1 MFGKGTARA
10 KSRGKWW
17 QWGKGH
23 AAVATAVVAALLVP
37 TTGSLS
43 ASAADLQP
51 VLIEISK
58 TATPAAPQALI
69 PGEQVVFDI
78 EVSCSSTDTD
88 CVGMKVT
95 DPMPTPLTLVSVSPS
110 LSYTVVQTGN
120 SFVASFTDVLDEGV
134 GLRAGATVS
143 LQVIAA
149 VPNNVDASFNG
160 QTVTNTATVTVDNP
174 TVPESTLSDTAD
186 VLLSIPLDLESTI
199 SKTVTPNSVVGL
211 PNTVVNFDLSAT
223 NTSNTAVDKLIIED
237 PAESAS
243 NAFDYLVVT
252 GLTNVTFPSGANRVQ
267 VDWYNGTTWTL
278 GSPAASATL
287 PGNLSLVK
295 GLRLTFSNSGSTKIA
310 AGATGSFRIATK
322 TTAAVSN
329 IVGTFN
335 GSNLASS
342 QVRLGVDSNTPV
354 LATAPFAIRA
364 ASVAPGATKD
374 FEPNVIIG
382 GQNTTVTVGG
392 SNGGDFTINR
402 MTITE
407 PKPGSTS
414 MTDQGIAFSA
424 WKPLDIQWPTG
435 ATLVEVTYL
444 YATTG
449 YGAPVTTDTVGTL
462 PGPLAGDTVLGFIVE
477 FTGTMAPGAY
487 ATLPFVATTST
498 TVGSDVTT
506 TDTVT
511 VEVETPAGATATAD
525 ASDTLTR
532 RSSRVD
538 TTVRKII
545 SPDTIYATPGA
556 TALLTLPAQVAP
568 LPPAVVNSTVGAK
581 TLVVRDDDAGF
592 WAKFDPKSIIATDVP
607 ANSTLTVK
615 GYDGSTWSD
624 IAGGVGIVG
633 PATLNLTLPAG
644 IQGLEFTFVPTDPDS
659 VLPPGFNV
667 QPNVRVVL
675 RATER
680 GTGNPI
686 IDPAATDPV
695 VVANTVVSEVTN
707 PIATPSF
714 ATDSAVADITLLP
727 VPAGGPGLIDKNW
740 QKDEVLARSNE
751 QARLGI
757 SWGTGGVQYPSVVI
771 SDTADDPSAP
781 TWDVA
786 DTVFEAFDLVSI
798 PQITS
803 GMDAYLKYDAIQS
816 VEFYIPGTGWTPAA
830 GNPCAASG
838 GTACYGRFPGYTLSQ
853 FERDNAVGVRFVVIE
868 NPNRA
873 NPSSST
879 PDAPAKGSGVASSVF
894 TDRRLDLVF
903 EVRDDRRS
911 NGDPVLGLTRETLY
925 NTSEF
930 GQVLNNARVAMRD
943 ATNAVV
949 TEGVAADTILIL
961 DRPIGV
967 TTSKDWSGGPLGI
980 PPVGTDP
987 QYFPTARMT
996 LTATNNSVTRVDH
1009 LDLAE
1014 PTEGTHPFDFV
1025 NLSDIVSITVPGG
1038 TTTTTVILTR
1048 GATPT
1053 TYSLSQAL
1061 ALTEAQ
1067 LADVTG
1073 IQVIHEGRIDSTA
1086 STVVVLDT
1094 RLRELVRGT
1103 ATPVSVID
1111 DSPIDN
1117 TVTATV
1123 RDAGGTTV
1131 VAPGVDNEAFAIASD
1146 DTTIEAW
1153 EYGVVATKDIVAD
1166 TTANVGS
1173 PAIQYDDSS
1182 RTAKITLTGR
1192 PTGNVR
1198 TTKMV
1203 FEDVSPS
1210 FWNAFNFK
1218 NFGPGDAGPVSP
1230 AEQVQVDALVGV
1242 TYEVAADNSITVK
1255 CGASTDLTACWV
1267 LGTPHAT
1274 LTLPNLGSTPVA
1286 SIRGLRFTYTKLD
1299 QSNWERPSNPTQS
1312 VTFTVERRDTLIEKN
1327 PDAATA
1333 AVPSTLFGNLPAP
1346 GETTPGVYTNAVSVT
1361 ASGGDTSDPT
1371 PVWVAT
1377 DTDFKQLKYQ
1387 HLPARVEIKK
1397 SPVGQQALGVDIPYQ
1412 IDVINRGG
1420 AHEKLLGSV
1429 VVTDTFPV
1437 DAQGPQLVIP
1447 TDPDTGLPFPVST
1460 AFTYALLNGSGV
1472 AQAAPTVTAVLGAA
1486 TIPSQTITFT
1496 LVSPATLPKGW
1507 TLRINATLQL
1517 RPQFET
1523 GTPVVNTAT
1532 VTSDQTFDTCDSY
1545 TDVSVQNVQT
1555 TNVATCSSS
1564 TTVSATPSTP
1574 LVIVKGVRGVAAGP
1588 LDASGDPLLDS
1599 GGQPFDDLGIL
1610 KTVQSSVVD
1619 CSAPNVTTGGTAEY
1633 YRYPCVPI
1641 TRPGGTEE
1649 WVNTFV
1655 NGGNIPVTRLAA
1667 IDVLPRAND
1676 RGVIVNLP
1684 RSSKWTPTL
1693 STLPTIVGG
1702 PADASLAVYY
1712 VAATGIASTRC
1723 NATDIQSELGMTGSS
1738 TPAVTTPSCL
1748 TGTAADDIPQRNWQ
1762 LLTQADID
1770 ADATLLPRIVAL
1782 KFIITS
1788 PGGIAPGQKISII
1801 YRSTTAAAPEIAETA
1816 NGLDRDSIAYN
1827 SIAAS
1832 ALGNDNGT
1840 PTPNRFVIEPR
1851 KVGVAM
1857 ATGGVELAKLL
1868 DGLNKGAAYVQSNY
1882 KISLS
1887 CTSAGQAFEPMN
1899 SDGSLRNPFTITAGS
1914 AATLI
1919 QGLPLYATCGVSEA
1933 NYGSVQTIT
1942 PSTVTAQA
1950 AHTTNYLVYD
1960 PHPAFDNSRPAIE
1973 RSTVTNTYDKA
1984 SLVVGK
1990 TVGTNNAVNSSG
2002 TPIVYSNFRYSVS
2015 CTFFNGVSSVTVLS
2029 TTTFGL
2035 NDGQTRTFTDLPAGA
2050 SCTVQET
2057 SSRGAV
2063 TTTHVDTTSAGSSS
2077 ATSGTSTTIVLTADG
2092 PVAAPTN
2099 RVQFTNNF
2107 GDGSLQITKAFAGL
2121 AQGDYGTG
2129 TFQIAVSCTLNTN
2142 GTTNNVWSGTLTF
2155 SKATQLVQT
2164 IQHIA
2169 SGAVCAITEPTQGGA
2184 TSVSLPSNVTIV
2196 NASTVSR
2203 TVTNTFDYAQ
2213 LTVSKNVITSAQ
2225 DEDNA
2230 AVILDS
2236 PFTVTVT
2243 CTFNGS
2249 AVYADGYSA
2258 GTPMVLSLAAGA
2270 AQTLTKLPAGA
2281 SCTVTET
2288 TPGHAEGTTIRWS
2301 TATNPGGTTAVGT
2314 TATFT
2319 LTRDNPG
2326 GTNSAIVNNSY
2337 GVASFTVEKQVKGGG
2352 AAQFGTGPFII
2363 HVLCVAPG
2371 GVTAYDGDVSLSP
2384 STTMSVTINN
2394 IAKSSV
2400 CSAQETNFASTGA
2413 DALVYR
2419 NGAGAVFDGTGV
2431 DVSTGTPKVTV
2442 ENWYLTGEVSVTK
2455 AVSGDAAAKFGAG
2468 PFEVTLEC
2476 VRDSIDVTIVNP
2488 TRSILDGETE
2498 TFRNLPR
2505 GADCVLTETDTG
2517 GATSALIVRADDS
2530 ATADAATGW
2539 SFTIDDIDVDDLSDN
2554 QVQAAFTLQN
2564 RFDPAELSVTK
2575 TVDTASLDQSD
2586 GKISYGPF
2594 PTTVECTFNNAAVYA
2609 DGYAADAPMQKDLE
2623 DADTWLL
2630 SGLPQGADCT
2640 VTETDSKGATSST
2653 VVTTAGSADP
2663 VENATVT
2670 LAALPASNSAA
2681 ITNSFDTGSL
2691 SLSKALAGDGAEA
2704 WGTAPFT
2711 VNVECTLDDESGLR
2725 TVWLKDYTFQVV
2737 DGAITPAS
2745 VTIDTLPAG
2754 ASCAITET
2762 ATGGANSTTVT
2773 IDSAVTDG
2781 TSATAVIAADTESD
2795 VLVTNTFELSQIDVT
2810 KAWEG
2815 LGAELYGAGP
2825 FEVTLTCERDIDGV
2839 MTPVAI
2845 PGEFDGD
2852 PSPATRDLTADSTPV
2867 AYVAHYLGLPL
2878 GAECELTETLL
2889 GGADS
2894 SVVAP
2899 GTFTLEALPTA
2910 VTVTNTFGDP
2920 TVHVAKTLGGD
2931 GVPLY
2936 GAGPFE
2942 VTLACTR
2949 DVNGE
2954 TVSVAIPGEF
2964 PGDPTPATRE
2974 LNSVNGYENS
2984 FTMLPS
2990 FAQCELTE
2998 TTTGGATRHE
3008 ITNPVFQLGNADSVH
3023 ELQMENDFELSK
3035 ITLSKQVIGTAAGDH
3050 SQQTFAVALACV
3062 LDVDGVPTDIEIPG
3076 GAARTI
3082 VPGKDVVYDDL
3093 PANADCTLTETDNGG
3108 ANTATL
3114 LYNGAPVI
3122 GSKFTLTSGDSKL
3135 VLTNVFMLALTGFD
3149 SLTLIL
3155 GGGVLLFGGVAFVAY
3170 GELRRR
3176 RRA

>member
-1 MFGKGTARA
+1 MFGTWGSREGAR
-10 KSRGKWW
+10 KKWW

-23 AAVATAVVAALLVP
+23 AAVATAVAVALIVPTSGVVAA
-37 TTGSLS
+37 
-43 ASAADLQP
+43 AADDL
-51 VLIEISK
+51 VFALIEVSK
-58 TATPAAPQALI
+58 TATPAPPDALI
-69 PGEQVVFDI
+69 PGEQVTFDI
-78 EVSCSSTDTD
+78 EVSCSSTQTD
-88 CVGMKVT
+88 CISMKVT
-95 DPMPTPLTLVSVSPS
+95 DAMPAPLTLVSVSPS
-110 LSYTVVQTGN
+110 TRYTVATTGN
-120 SFVASFTDVLDEGV
+120 SFVATFTTPLDEGGV
-134 GLRAGATVS
+134 GLPAGELVT

-149 VPNNVDASFNG
+149 VPSNVDASYDG
-160 QTVTNTATVTVDNP
+160 QTVTNTAYVTVDNP
-174 TVPESTLSDTAD
+174 DSNVQDTAD
-186 VLLSIPLDLESTI
+186 VLLDIPLDLESTI
-199 SKTVTPNSVVGL
+199 TKTVTPPSVVGL

-223 NTSNTAVDKLIIED
+223 NTSNAAVDKLIVED
-237 PAESAS
+237 PAEPAS
-243 NAFDYLVVT
+243 NAFDYLAVT

-278 GSPAASATL
+278 GTPAASATL
-287 PGNLSLVK
+287 PGNLALVK

-322 TTAAVSN
+322 TTSAVSSM
-329 IVGTFN
+329 VGDFN

-342 QVRLGVDSNTPV
+342 QVRLGVDSNTAV
-354 LATAPFAIRA
+354 LDDAPFTIRQA
-364 ASVAPGATKD
+364 AVAPGATKD
-374 FEPNVIIG
+374 FEPNTIIG
-382 GQNTTVTVGG
+382 GQNTVVTVGG
-392 SNGGDFTINR
+392 SNGGDFTITR

-407 PKPGSTS
+407 PKPGTAS

-435 ATLVEVTYL
+435 ATGVEVTYL
-444 YATTG
+444 YEGTG
-449 YGAPVTTDTVGTL
+449 YGTPQSTSVVGTL
-462 PGPLAGDTVLGFIVE
+462 PEPLVGETVLGFVVE

-487 ATLPFVATTST
+487 AVLPFVASTST
-498 TVGSDVTT
+498 TVGADVTT

-511 VEVETPAGATATAD
+511 VEVETAAGATATAD

-532 RSSRVD
+532 QSSRID

-545 SPDTIYATPGA
+545 SPDTIYASAGA

-568 LPPAVVNSTVGAK
+568 LPPAAVSSTVGVK
-581 TLVVRDDDAGF
+581 SLVVRDDDATF
-592 WAKFDPKSIIATDVP
+592 WAKFDPKSIVATDVP
-607 ANSTLTVK
+607 ANSTLTVR
-615 GYDGSTWSD
+615 GWDGSAWSP
-624 IAGGVGIVG
+624 IAGAVDIVG
-633 PATLNLTLPAG
+633 PTSLSLALPAG
-644 IQGLEFTFVPTDPDS
+644 LAGLEFTFTPTDPDA
-659 VLPPGFNV
+659 VLPPGFAV
-667 QPNVRVVL
+667 QPNVRVAL
-675 RATER
+675 RSSER

-686 IDPAATDPV
+686 IDPDATDPV
-695 VVANTVVSEVTN
+695 VVPNTVVSEVTN

-714 ATDSAVADITLLP
+714 ATDSAVADISLLP
-727 VPAGGPGLIDKNW
+727 VPIGGPGLIAKNW
-740 QKDEVLARSNE
+740 QVDEVLARSND

-757 SWGTGGVQYPSVVI
+757 SWGTGGLQYHSVVI
-771 SDTADDPSAP
+771 TDTADDPSAP

-786 DTVFEAFDLVSI
+786 DTVFEAFDLVRI

-803 GMDAYLKYDAIQS
+803 SMDPELRYDAIQS
-816 VEFYIPGTGWTPAA
+816 VEFYIDGVGWTAAA
-830 GNPCAASG
+830 GNPCA
-838 GTACYGRFPGYTLSQ
+838 GTACYGTFPGYTLTQ
-853 FERDNAVGVRFVVIE
+853 FERANALGVRFVVIE
-868 NPNRA
+868 NPNRS
-873 NPSSST
+873 NPGAGN
-879 PDAPAKGSGVASSVF
+879 PDAPAQGSGVASSVF
-894 TDRRLDLVF
+894 TDRRLDLIF

-911 NGDPVLGLTRETLY
+911 NGEAVLGLTREALY
-925 NTSEF
+925 NTAEF
-930 GQVLNNARVAMRD
+930 GQVLNSAWVGMRD
-943 ATNAVV
+943 ATDTVID
-949 TEGVAADTILIL
+949 EGTASDTILIL

-967 TTSKDWSGGPLGI
+967 EATKDWTGGPLGI

-987 QYFPTARMT
+987 QFFPTARMV
-996 LTATNNSVTRVDH
+996 LTGKNTSVTRVDQ
-1009 LDLAE
+1009 LSLAE
-1014 PTEGTHPFDFV
+1014 PTSGTTPFDYV

-1038 TTTTTVILTR
+1038 ATGTIITLSR
-1048 GATPT
+1048 GATT
-1053 TYSLSQAL
+1053 TDYSLSQAL

-1073 IQVIHEGRIDSTA
+1073 IEVVHTGRINSNAT
-1086 STVVVLDT
+1086 TVVTLDT
-1094 RLRELVRGT
+1094 RLRETVRGQ
-1103 ATPVSVID
+1103 ATLVTDANSPVN
-1111 DSPIDN
+1111 N

-1131 VAPGVDNEAFAIASD
+1131 VAPGDDNVAIAVASD

-1153 EYGVVATKDIVAD
+1153 DYGVVATKDIVAD

-1182 RTAKITLTGR
+1182 RTAKITLSGR

-1203 FEDVSPS
+1203 FEDISPS

-1218 NFGPGDAGPVSP
+1218 NFGPSDAGPVSP
-1230 AEQVQVDALVGV
+1230 IEQVQVDALVGV
-1242 TYEVAADNSITVK
+1242 TYEVGSDNSITAK
-1255 CGASTDLTACWV
+1255 CGTTTDLSACWV
-1267 LGTPHAT
+1267 IGTPHAT

-1286 SIRGLRFTYTKLD
+1286 SIRGLRFTYTKVD
-1299 QSNWERPSNPTQS
+1299 QSNWERPSNPTQF
-1312 VTFTVERRDTLIEKN
+1312 VVFTVERRDTVIEKN
-1327 PDAATA
+1327 PDAATN
-1333 AVPSTLFGNLPAP
+1333 AVPSTLFGDLPAP
-1346 GETTPGVYTNAVSVT
+1346 GETTAGVYTNAVTVT

-1371 PVWVAT
+1371 PVWTAT
-1377 DTDFKQLKYQ
+1377 ATDFKQLKYQ

-1397 SPVGQQALGVDIPYQ
+1397 IPYGSQALGVDIPYQ

-1420 AHEKLLGSV
+1420 AHEKVLGSV

-1437 DAQGPQLVIP
+1437 DALGPQLVIP
-1447 TDPDTGLPFPVST
+1447 NDPDTGEPFPVAT
-1460 AFTYALLNGSGV
+1460 AFTYSLLNSSGQ
-1472 AQAAPTVTAVLGAA
+1472 AQTAPTVTAVLGAA

-1496 LVSPATLPKGW
+1496 LVSPSTLPKGW
-1507 TLRINATLQL
+1507 TLRIKATMQL
-1517 RPQFET
+1517 RPQLET
-1523 GTPVVNTAT
+1523 GIDVVNTAT
-1532 VTSDQTFDTCDSY
+1532 VTADQVFDSCDSY
-1545 TDVSVQNVQT
+1545 TDVATQNVQT
-1555 TNVATCSSS
+1555 VHVDSCSSS
-1564 TTVSATPSTP
+1564 TRVWALPSTP
-1574 LVIVKGVRGVAAGP
+1574 LTIVKGVRGVEAGP
-1588 LDASGDPLLDS
+1588 LDASGDPLLDTD
-1599 GGQPFDDLGIL
+1599 GQPFDDLGIL
-1610 KTVQSSVVD
+1610 KTVQSSIVD
-1619 CSAPNVTTGGTAEY
+1619 CSSPNVTTGGTAEY

-1655 NGGNIPVTRLAA
+1655 NGGNIPVTTLAA
-1667 IDVLPRAND
+1667 IDVLPRGND
-1676 RGVIVNLP
+1676 RGVIVNEA
-1684 RSSKWTPTL
+1684 RGSKWTPIL

-1702 PADASLAVYY
+1702 PADAALAVYY
-1712 VAATGIASTRC
+1712 VTATGVATTRC
-1723 NATDIQSELGMTGSS
+1723 NATDIQAELGMTASS

-1748 TGTAADDIPQRNWQ
+1748 TGSAADDLPQRNWQ
-1762 LLTQADID
+1762 LLTQGDID
-1770 ADATLLPRIVAL
+1770 ANPALLGSIVAL

-1788 PGGIAPGQKISII
+1788 GTGITPGQKISVI
-1801 YRSTTAAAPEIAETA
+1801 YRSKTAAAPEIAESA
-1816 NGLDRDSIAYN
+1816 NGLNRDSIAYN

-1832 ALGNDNGT
+1832 ALGNDGGV

-1868 DGLNKGAAYVQSNY
+1868 AGLNSGAAYVQSDY

-1887 CTSAGQAFEPMN
+1887 CTSVGESFEPKN
-1899 SDGSLRNPFTITAGS
+1899 SDGTLRNPFTITAGS
-1914 AATLI
+1914 AAALI

-1942 PSTVTAQA
+1942 PTTVTAQA
-1950 AHTTNYLVYD
+1950 AHTTAYLVYD
-1960 PHPAFDNSRPAIE
+1960 PHPAFDDSRPAIE
-1973 RSTVTNTYDKA
+1973 RSTVTNTYNKA
-1984 SLVVGK
+1984 SLVIGK

-2015 CTFFNGVSSVTVLS
+2015 CSFFNGVSTVTVLS

-2057 SSRGAV
+2057 SSRGAI
-2063 TTTHVDTTSAGSSS
+2063 TTTHVDTTSAGSGS

-2092 PVAAPTN
+2092 PSATPTN

-2107 GDGSLQITKAFAGL
+2107 GDGSLTLNKLFAGL
-2121 AQGDYGTG
+2121 AEADYGSG
-2129 TFQIAVSCTLNTN
+2129 TFQINVSCTLNTN
-2142 GTTNNVWSGTLTF
+2142 GSSTNVWSGTLSF
-2155 SKATQLVQT
+2155 SKSTVLTRT
-2164 IQHIA
+2164 IDHIA
-2169 SGAVCAITEPTQGGA
+2169 AGAVCVITEPTQGGA
-2184 TSVSLPSNVTIV
+2184 TSVTLPANATIV
-2196 NASTVSR
+2196 NGSTVSR
-2203 TVTNTFDYAQ
+2203 NVTNTFDYAQ
-2213 LTVSKNVITSAQ
+2213 LSITKTVITSAK

-2230 AVILDS
+2230 SVVLDS
-2236 PFTVTVT
+2236 PFTVTVV
-2243 CTFNGS
+2243 CTFNGG

-2258 GTPMVLSLAAGA
+2258 GTPMVLTLAAGA
-2270 AQTLTKLPAGA
+2270 SQTLTKLPAGA
-2281 SCTVTET
+2281 SCSVTET
-2288 TPGHAEGTTIRWS
+2288 TPGHADSTNIRWV
-2301 TATNPGGTTAVGT
+2301 TANNPGGTTATGT

-2319 LTRDNPG
+2319 LTRDNPN
-2326 GTNSAIVNNSY
+2326 GTNSATVNNLY
-2337 GVASFTVEKQVKGGG
+2337 GVASFTVEKQLKGGG
-2352 AAQFGTGPFII
+2352 AAQFGTGPFIV
-2363 HVLCVAPG
+2363 HVLCTAPG
-2371 GVTAYDGDVSLSP
+2371 GIVSYDGDVTLSP
-2384 STTMSVTINN
+2384 STTMSVTIDN
-2394 IAKSSV
+2394 IAKYSV
-2400 CSAQETNFASTGA
+2400 CSTEETNFASTGA

-2419 NGAGAVFDGTGV
+2419 DGAGAVFDGTGV
-2431 DVSTGTPKVTV
+2431 NVTTGTSKVTV

-2455 AVSGDAAAKFGAG
+2455 AISGDAAAKFGAG

-2476 VRDSIDVTIVNP
+2476 VRDGIDVTIVNP
-2488 TRSILDGETE
+2488 SRPILDGETE

-2505 GADCVLTETDTG
+2505 GAECLLTETDTA
-2517 GATSALIVRADDS
+2517 GATSSLIVRAGS
-2530 ATADAATGW
+2530 AVTEDAATGW
-2539 SFTIDDIDVDDLSDN
+2539 SFTIDDIDAADLSDD
-2554 QVQAAFTLQN
+2554 QPQAAFTVQN

-2575 TVDTASLDQSD
+2575 TVDTDSLDQSD
-2586 GKISYGPF
+2586 AKIYYGPF
-2594 PTTVECTFNNAAVYA
+2594 PTTVECVFNGGPVFATDYA
-2609 DGYAADAPMQKDLE
+2609 EDAPMQKDL
-2623 DADTWLL
+2623 ADGETWTLT
-2630 SGLPQGADCT
+2630 GLPQGADCT
-2640 VTETDSKGATSST
+2640 VTETDAKGATAST
-2653 VVTTAGSADP
+2653 IVTASGAAEPVADP
-2663 VENATVT
+2663 TVE
-2670 LAALPASNSAA
+2670 LAALPATNSAA

-2691 SLSKALAGDGAEA
+2691 SLSKALAGEGAEA

-2737 DGAITPAS
+2737 DGAIAPAS

-2781 TSATAVIAADTESD
+2781 TSAIAVIAADTESD
-2795 VLVTNTFELSQIDVT
+2795 VVVTNTFELSQIDVS
-2810 KAWEG
+2810 KVRDG

-2867 AYVAHYLGLPL
+2867 AYVAQYVGLPL

-2899 GTFTLEALPTA
+2899 GTFTLEAIPTA

-2942 VTLACTR
+2942 VTLECTR
-2949 DVNGE
+2949 EVNGE
-2954 TVSVAIPGEF
+2954 TVPVVIPDGN
-2964 PGDPTPATRE
+2964 TRE

-2998 TTTGGATRHE
+2998 TTTGGATSHE
-3008 ITNPVFQLGNADSVH
+3008 ITNPIFQLGDTDSVH
-3023 ELQMENDFELSK
+3023 ELQMENDFQLSK

-3050 SQQTFAVALACV
+3050 SQQKFAVALACV

-3082 VPGKDVVYDDL
+3082 VPGKDVVYDEL

-3122 GSKFTLTSGDSKL
+3122 GSTFTLTPGDSKL

-3149 SLTLIL
+3149 SLTLIM